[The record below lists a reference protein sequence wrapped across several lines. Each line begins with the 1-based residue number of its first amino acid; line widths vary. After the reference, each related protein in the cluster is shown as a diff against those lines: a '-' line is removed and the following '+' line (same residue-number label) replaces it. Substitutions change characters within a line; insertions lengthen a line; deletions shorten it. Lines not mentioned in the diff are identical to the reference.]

1 MNARLLIRNIFMILA
16 GTAGLLIKRW
26 VSGSLSGSLSE
37 LAYSYLGNLAVS
49 FAVYFLVSNFNVS
62 ILPRGRMNRVTI
74 AVIALVVV
82 EGFELTNGFGV
93 MTNVYD
99 PFDYLANALGVAL
112 AYLVDVVSARLI
124 PADPA
129 SS

>member
-49 FAVYFLVSNFNVS
+49 FAVYFNVS